1 MFLGNLRVFGR
12 FSKFKRS
19 TARRSLIRD
28 STTLWIF
35 RFRRNT
41 LNILDDEPIKKITNQ
56 IMTKNEKNDEWL
68 FPITSTPAFISI
80 IHISRKKTSSK
91 MHPRHRPARF
101 DILSIVTSIAVS
113 ILATPTNG
121 FLLAR
126 GAAGAAFT
134 TNTVRLTRIGGPL
147 NGAENEEDDDLE
159 NNIDF
164 PSLMPPGIDKM
175 AGLPGMSPPDK
186 SSLYSDTELMD
197 LLQIHEG
204 LSEIVVKPPQPSE
217 KESILLP
224 GEQASDGPSLH
235 DMVLQALAAEDDF
248 DSSSSSAI
256 NYGGENAESI
266 LLPGEKSV
274 DGPSLHE
281 MVLQALEE
289 EETISDKNLE
299 DLLEKKTADIIAIAS
314 DVDGTLLTSKH
325 ELHPRTEAAIRLAVQ
340 LVQSAPS
347 SSPNSNKLQYFFPA
361 TGKTRK
367 GALDSLGPEM
377 RKLLS
382 NLPGVFI
389 QGLYCVDGDEQVVFE
404 QRLSSSAIEKAEE
417 LCKTDGLVLLG
428 YDGDTLYSNKD
439 SDFAREIHTKWGEPM
454 PKYLSSNFH
463 EHPNGFHKLLVMD
476 PNTDKLSM
484 EVRPKLQALADSNQA
499 SVTQAIPS
507 MLELLP
513 EGCSK
518 ALGVEKLC
526 AALGIDPTRELLA
539 IGDAENDVEMLKLA
553 AIGVAVNNA
562 CAMAIEAADVTMLE
576 SNDEGGAGAA
586 MERFSPI
593 RHHI

>member
-1 MFLGNLRVFGR
+1 M
-12 FSKFKRS
+12 K
-19 TARRSLIRD
+19 
-28 STTLWIF
+28 
-35 RFRRNT
+35 
-41 LNILDDEPIKKITNQ
+41 
-56 IMTKNEKNDEWL
+56 MNEL
-68 FPITSTPAFISI
+68 FVSPSNF
-80 IHISRKKTSSK
+80 HISHSLDGPIHQQQQAPVSSK
-91 MHPRHRPARF
+91 MHRRRGPTRF
-101 DILSIVTSIAVS
+101 VVLSIVTPIVAAFF
-113 ILATPTNG
+113 LATPADG

-126 GAAGAAFT
+126 GAAAPTTT
-134 TNTVRLTRIGGPL
+134 TNTARLLRVHGAL
-147 NGAENEEDDDLE
+147 NGEENENDDDLE
-159 NNIDF
+159 DNIDF
-164 PSLMPPGIDKM
+164 PSLMPPPVPSTGVNKIG
-175 AGLPGMSPPDK
+175 GLPGMSPPDK

-204 LSEIVVKPPQPSE
+204 LSDIVAHPPQSPE

-224 GEQASDGPSLH
+224 GEQAADGPSLH
-235 DMVLQALAAEDDF
+235 DLVLQTLAAEDDI
-248 DSSSSSAI
+248 SSSSGTNNDAK
-256 NYGGENAESI
+256 NTDSI
-266 LLPGEKSV
+266 LLPGEKSD

-289 EETISDKNLE
+289 QKNTSDKSAGN
-299 DLLEKKTADIIAIAS
+299 LLEMKTADIIAIAS

-325 ELHPRTEAAIRLAVQ
+325 ELHPRTEAAICLAVQ
-340 LVQSAPS
+340 QVQSSS
-347 SSPNSNKLQYFFPA
+347 SSPNKNILQYFFPA

-367 GALDSLGPEM
+367 GALDSLGPAM

-389 QGLYCVDGDEQVVFE
+389 QGLYCVDEEGQVVFE

-439 SDFAREIHTKWGEPM
+439 SDFAREIHTKWGEPI
-454 PKYLSSNFH
+454 PKFLSSNFH

-476 PNTDKLSM
+476 PDTDKLTN
-484 EVRPKLQALADSNQA
+484 EVRPKLQALADRNQA
-499 SVTQAIPS
+499 SVTQAIPT

-526 AALGIDPTRELLA
+526 DALGIDPTRELLA

-562 CAMAIEAADVTMLE
+562 CTIAKEAADVTMPE

-586 MERFSPI
+586 MERFSPL
-593 RHHI
+593 RHYL